1 MSKKINGLAKWIT
14 TIIAIIVL
22 AFNTILAYSNRVA
35 TTALINN
42 EIKHL
47 QEDVSEIK
55 TDISGIQKYLLER
68 K

>member
-1 MSKKINGLAKWIT
+1 MSKKFNGYAKL
-14 TIIAIIVL
+14 VL
-22 AFNTILAYSNRVA
+22 AMAAVATLVFNTLLAYSNRVA

-55 TDISGIQKYLLER
+55 IDVSAIQKYLLEH